1 MSVSQETILAA
12 LGTVPVP
19 GLSGSLTE
27 TGSVRQIDVD
37 AATVRVLLTVPAGE
51 PSHADAVRADAT
63 RVLEALE
70 GIDRAQVD
78 VRVLAPQQ
86 QPATPQIGSQQ
97 APTWKD
103 RIPDVRHVIAVASGK
118 GGVGKSTVAA
128 NLALALAGQGRSV
141 GLLDADIYG
150 PSQQLMLGGGQP
162 MGDEGGKIHPVA
174 GPGGV
179 KVMSL
184 GMIIEA
190 DQPVIWRGPML
201 MKALEQFVGDVLWGD
216 LDELVVDLPPGT
228 GDVAITLCQNVPVAG
243 AVIVTT
249 PQDVALIDARKALL
263 MFRKMDVEVLGIVEN
278 MAHFSCPSC
287 GHVEH
292 IFGSGGGQRT
302 ALELNI
308 PLLGSIPIDPSI
320 VSGGDSGHPIVLEH
334 PESAAARA
342 FAEVAEAIVGQVEG
356 EEIEVRS

>member
-1 MSVSQETILAA
+1 
-12 LGTVPVP
+12 
-19 GLSGSLTE
+19 
-27 TGSVRQIDVD
+27 
-37 AATVRVLLTVPAGE
+37 
-51 PSHADAVRADAT
+51 
-63 RVLEALE
+63 
-70 GIDRAQVD
+70 
-78 VRVLAPQQ
+78 
-86 QPATPQIGSQQ
+86 
-97 APTWKD
+97 
-103 RIPDVRHVIAVASGK
+103 
-118 GGVGKSTVAA
+118 
-128 NLALALAGQGRSV
+128 
-141 GLLDADIYG
+141 
-150 PSQQLMLGGGQP
+150 
-162 MGDEGGKIHPVA
+162 
-174 GPGGV
+174 
-179 KVMSL
+179 
-184 GMIIEA
+184 
-190 DQPVIWRGPML
+190 ML